1 MMNILLLG
9 ASGPTGQQVLQQ
21 ALEHGDTVTA
31 LARHPETLEQF
42 GQQVKVVRGDATS
55 AEDLTKAMDGQDVII
70 STLGRGKALRAE
82 NLFTDAILAILQA
95 ASATGVHRLVWL
107 SSFGVAHTYDS
118 ATFSQKAVYKTIL
131 RNIYANK
138 AEAEKLLRASDLDY
152 TIVYPTALTNGPAT
166 DTYRVGENISM
177 KSAVLKVSRA
187 DVGHFMYRAAR
198 DAEWIG
204 RDAVITSGG
213 S

>member
-70 STLGRGKALRAE
+70 SALGRGKALRAE

-152 TIVYPTALTNGPAT
+152 TIVYPT

-177 KSAVLKVSRA
+177 NSAVLKVSRA
-187 DVGHFMYRAAR
+187 DVGHFMYRAAL

>member
-1 MMNILLLG
+1 MNILLLG

-70 STLGRGKALRAE
+70 SALGRGKALRAE

-95 ASATGVHRLVWL
+95 ASATAWCGYRLSVL
-107 SSFGVAHTYDS
+107 RTPTIRPPS
-118 ATFSQKAVYKTIL
+118 ARKRCIRQYCAIFMRIRLRQKSCSA
-131 RNIYANK
+131 
-138 AEAEKLLRASDLDY
+138 
-152 TIVYPTALTNGPAT
+152 PAT
-166 DTYRVGENISM
+166 WTTPSCT
-177 KSAVLKVSRA
+177 LPL
-187 DVGHFMYRAAR
+187 
-198 DAEWIG
+198 
-204 RDAVITSGG
+204 
-213 S
+213 

>member
-1 MMNILLLG
+1 M
-9 ASGPTGQQVLQQ
+9 
-21 ALEHGDTVTA
+21 
-31 LARHPETLEQF
+31 
-42 GQQVKVVRGDATS
+42 
-55 AEDLTKAMDGQDVII
+55 
-70 STLGRGKALRAE
+70 
-82 NLFTDAILAILQA
+82 
-95 ASATGVHRLVWL
+95 
-107 SSFGVAHTYDS
+107 
-118 ATFSQKAVYKTIL
+118 YKTIL

-177 KSAVLKVSRA
+177 NSAVLKVSRA
-187 DVGHFMYRAAR
+187 DVGHFMYRAAL

>member
-1 MMNILLLG
+1 M
-9 ASGPTGQQVLQQ
+9 
-21 ALEHGDTVTA
+21 
-31 LARHPETLEQF
+31 
-42 GQQVKVVRGDATS
+42 
-55 AEDLTKAMDGQDVII
+55 
-70 STLGRGKALRAE
+70 
-82 NLFTDAILAILQA
+82 
-95 ASATGVHRLVWL
+95 
-107 SSFGVAHTYDS
+107 
-118 ATFSQKAVYKTIL
+118 YKTIL

-177 KSAVLKVSRA
+177 NSAVLKVSRA

>member
-1 MMNILLLG
+1 MNILLLG

-70 STLGRGKALRAE
+70 SALGRGKALRAE

-95 ASATGVHRLVWL
+95 ASATGVHRLCGYRL
-107 SSFGVAHTYDS
+107 SVLRTPTIRPPS
-118 ATFSQKAVYKTIL
+118 ARKRCIRQYCTIFMRIRLRQKSCSA
-131 RNIYANK
+131 
-138 AEAEKLLRASDLDY
+138 
-152 TIVYPTALTNGPAT
+152 PAT
-166 DTYRVGENISM
+166 WTTPSCT
-177 KSAVLKVSRA
+177 LPL
-187 DVGHFMYRAAR
+187 
-198 DAEWIG
+198 
-204 RDAVITSGG
+204 
-213 S
+213 

>member
-1 MMNILLLG
+1 M
-9 ASGPTGQQVLQQ
+9 
-21 ALEHGDTVTA
+21 
-31 LARHPETLEQF
+31 
-42 GQQVKVVRGDATS
+42 
-55 AEDLTKAMDGQDVII
+55 
-70 STLGRGKALRAE
+70 
-82 NLFTDAILAILQA
+82 
-95 ASATGVHRLVWL
+95 WL

-204 RDAVITSGG
+204 RDAVITSGD
-213 S
+213 SS